1 MQRIKNVADM
11 EVGKVY
17 KVDFPHANTPDTFC
31 ISRCIRN
38 ETYKAEVKDFI
49 NNASVKTVIWWIY
62 KDDIG
67 SDTFRVYYLPKHQ
80 YPQYYV

>member
-1 MQRIKNVADM
+1 MQRIINVADM
-11 EVGKVY
+11 EVGKIY
-17 KVDFPHANTPDTFC
+17 KVEFTYADIPDTFC

-49 NNASVKTVIWWIY
+49 NSVSVKTDIWSIY